1 MIITLRNDPV
11 LLDVTS
17 KVDYNHHMNNE
28 RNKMDNRVTVADL
41 ISQLSAMPQD
51 VFVTLR
57 GSYETYDGFS
67 HPWVVLGEDGQ
78 VVVREADE
86 PEGWDGQ
93 PDEAQEWADFDAD
106 C

>member
-1 MIITLRNDPV
+1 
-11 LLDVTS
+11 
-17 KVDYNHHMNNE
+17 MN
-28 RNKMDNRVTVADL
+28 NRVTVADL

-51 VFVTLR
+51 VTVTLR

-67 HPWVVLGEDGQ
+67 HPWVVLGADGH
-78 VVVREADE
+78 VVIREADE